1 MSGEWTLPLIQ
12 DRLDELSAGEDFTLS
27 RPEME
32 RLFGVNSAAVGRIV
46 HFAIGHGCE
55 IIFRRDGV
63 RFFKPPPEQVGEQP
77 PLAVN

>member
-12 DRLDELSAGEDFTLS
+12 QRLDELSFGDDFTLS

-32 RLFGVNSAAVGRIV
+32 DLFGVNSAAVARIV

-55 IIFRRDGV
+55 IVFRRDGV
-63 RFFKPPPEQVGEQP
+63 KFFKPPPRPVGERP
-77 PLAVN
+77 PLAVS